1 MNRVLVMG
9 SSSRLWPDLQA
20 LAQITGDGRWPWT
33 VIGVNMAGWAYPF
46 DLHHWATLHPDHFRI
61 WKPLRES
68 LRYPM
73 GFKSWGGRWVTGST
87 DEDHEEVD
95 EVLDVDRVGS
105 SGMLAVDIARKRLE
119 ADRIV
124 IAGMPVDATRR
135 FYDFRPWDSALT
147 YQVRWRESIE
157 DFDGR
162 VRSMSGFTKEILGA
176 PDRSWL
182 GL

>member
-33 VIGVNMAGWAYPF
+33 VIGVNMAGWAY
-46 DLHHWATLHPDHFRI
+46 
-61 WKPLRES
+61 LRES